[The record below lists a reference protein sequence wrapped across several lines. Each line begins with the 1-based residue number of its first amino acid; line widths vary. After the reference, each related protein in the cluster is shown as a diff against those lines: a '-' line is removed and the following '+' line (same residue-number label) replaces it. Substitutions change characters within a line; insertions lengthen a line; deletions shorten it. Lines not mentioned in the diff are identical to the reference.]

1 MDLKDKERKE
11 KNISKNKH
19 FIYSLD
25 FAITGLKTAFKDER
39 NFRFHC
45 FALVVVCILGVVMRL
60 SVIEWIWILLSA
72 TLVIVMELVNTSLE
86 NLVDMITNYHFHP
99 LGKKVKDMGAG
110 LVLVQSI
117 FALIVGL
124 LIFGPKFYDLIF
136 H

>member
-45 FALVVVCILGVVMRL
+45 FALVVMRL

>member
-45 FALVVVCILGVVMRL
+45 FSLVAVCMLGVVMRL

-99 LGKKVKDMGAG
+99 LGKKVKDIGAG
-110 LVLVQSI
+110 LVLVQAI

>member
-1 MDLKDKERKE
+1 MDLKDKERIA
-11 KNISKNKH
+11 KNISKNKQ

-45 FALVVVCILGVVMRL
+45 FALVIVCILGVVLRL

-99 LGKKVKDMGAG
+99 LGKKVKDIGAG
-110 LVLVQSI
+110 LVLVQAI

-124 LIFGPKFYDLIF
+124 LIFGSKFYDLLF

>member
-45 FALVVVCILGVVMRL
+45 FALAAVCILGVVMRL
-60 SVIEWIWILLSA
+60 SVIE
-72 TLVIVMELVNTSLE
+72 
-86 NLVDMITNYHFHP
+86 
-99 LGKKVKDMGAG
+99 
-110 LVLVQSI
+110 
-117 FALIVGL
+117 
-124 LIFGPKFYDLIF
+124 
-136 H
+136 

>member
-45 FALVVVCILGVVMRL
+45 FALVAVCMLGVVMRL

-99 LGKKVKDMGAG
+99 LGKKVKDMGASI
-110 LVLVQSI
+110 VLVQSI

-124 LIFGPKFYDLIF
+124 LIFGLKFYDLIF